1 MSTKQKSEKLRK
13 FLLERPSLSVQGIET
28 EAAIPGQSVAWV
40 KKGRDLPEQHW
51 KALEAVLKKYGW
63 K

>member
-1 MSTKQKSEKLRK
+1 ME
-13 FLLERPSLSVQGIET
+13 G
-28 EAAIPGQSVAWV
+28 EAGIPGQSVAWV

-51 KALEAVLKKYGW
+51 KQLEPILKKYGW